1 MKKRDTQ
8 DGGTDGASEVDRDG
22 VDTNALMPPSNAFL
36 DALER
41 VLPDL
46 PMLGALMVLFVV
58 YLACTGAGLG
68 ASNEVLAAMQEADD
82 AAAQAIGYVP
92 F

>member
-1 MKKRDTQ
+1 MNKRDTQ
-8 DGGTDGASEVDRDG
+8 PGGIDGGSDADLDVVDK
-22 VDTNALMPPSNAFL
+22 NALMPPSNAFL

-46 PMLGALMVLFVV
+46 PMLGALMALFVV
-58 YLACTGAGLG
+58 YLACTGGGLG
-68 ASNEVLAAMQEADD
+68 ASNEVLASMQEADD
-82 AAAQAIGYVP
+82 AASQAIGYVS